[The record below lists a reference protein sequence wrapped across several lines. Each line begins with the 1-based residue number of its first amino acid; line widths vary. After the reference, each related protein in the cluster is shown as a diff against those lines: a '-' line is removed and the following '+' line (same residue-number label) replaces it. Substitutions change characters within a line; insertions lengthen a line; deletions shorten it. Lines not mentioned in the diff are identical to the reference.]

1 MKAPPTVLVPYKNGR
16 PSKALGR
23 EHLQKESPMSGTL
36 ALHTLSAA
44 GLRPAA
50 VRSSAA
56 RPRLR
61 TLAFAGASPAGA
73 VAPAMSRSL
82 YEVLRIKETA
92 SVAEIKGA
100 YRALA
105 KRFHPDAVSSAAAG
119 DLSGCGSGSG
129 DDFIEIHRAYE
140 TLSDAVARAE
150 YDLSIRRFRFTG
162 GSWPRTRR
170 WETDQCW

>member
-1 MKAPPTVLVPYKNGR
+1 MTV
-16 PSKALGR
+16 
-23 EHLQKESPMSGTL
+23 TL
-36 ALHTLSAA
+36 ALNTLSAAAA

-50 VRSSAA
+50 VRNTAT
-56 RPRLR
+56 RPPLR

-92 SVAEIKGA
+92 SAAEIKGA

-105 KRFHPDAVSSAAAG
+105 KRFHPDAVSSAEAAAG
-119 DLSGCGSGSG
+119 DLSICRSGSG

-140 TLSDAVARAE
+140 TLSDAAARVE
-150 YDLSIRRFRFTG
+150 YDRSIMRFRFTG

>member
-1 MKAPPTVLVPYKNGR
+1 MRKKPNDRNPSFEHPLRRRRR
-16 PSKALGR
+16 PSAR
-23 EHLQKESPMSGTL
+23 RRQKHRHP
-36 ALHTLSAA
+36 SAA
-44 GLRPAA
+44 ADPGLR
-50 VRSSAA
+50 RC
-56 RPRLR
+56 L
-61 TLAFAGASPAGA
+61 PAGA

-92 SVAEIKGA
+92 SAAEIKGA

-105 KRFHPDAVSSAAAG
+105 KRFHPDAVSSAEAAAG
-119 DLSGCGSGSG
+119 DLSICRSGSG

-140 TLSDAVARAE
+140 TLSDAAARVE
-150 YDLSIRRFRFTG
+150 YDRSIMRFRFTG